1 MENTT
6 PKEFFEKTL
15 PARFNP
21 NKATDVDVV
30 VQVELMGVNKGNW
43 IVTIREKKLDVKE
56 GTHPTPNLSL
66 KMTDND
72 FLDLVNG
79 RLSAERAFFTGKV
92 QFKGN
97 IAMALKLKEA
107 GFL

>member
-1 MENTT
+1 
-6 PKEFFEKTL
+6 
-15 PARFNP
+15 
-21 NKATDVDVV
+21 V
-30 VQVELMGVNKGNW
+30 VQVELMGVNKGSW
-43 IVTIREKKLDVKE
+43 IVTIREKKLEVKE
-56 GTHPTPNLSL
+56 GTHPSPNLLL
-66 KMTDND
+66 KMIDND